1 MNNLWIVFFF
11 GFLFGASVVMVIFR
25 FCLADIERQ
34 LREIIRDEEEL
45 VDDGLEPRQ

>member
-34 LREIIRDEEEL
+34 LREIISDEEEL
-45 VDDGLEPRQ
+45 VDQRPKPRQ